1 MTKPAETKVLPK
13 RARTRKKLLTAARD
27 LVYTKGIE
35 NVAIVDITRAAGV
48 SAGSFYNYFPNKG
61 AIVAAIIED
70 FELVFS

>member
-48 SAGSFYNYFPNKG
+48 AAGSFYNYFPNKG
-61 AIVAAIIED
+61 AIVAAII
-70 FELVFS
+70 